1 MPADKRSGKYWQ
13 YSSQLAS
20 SLGPVTRR
28 DRLEIELKKPLADI
42 STKPTNRVN
51 AIFASEKLLRSAKK
65 DKENIMLPDTT
76 LCNIMFGTIG
86 FLCRKMSISGPL
98 LVGVEGF
105 GRTLQF

>member
-65 DKENIMLPDTT
+65 KDKENIMLPDTT
-76 LCNIMFGTIG
+76 LCNIMCGMIAF
-86 FLCRKMSISGPL
+86 FMRENVDFDK
-98 LVGVEGF
+98 GVAQCKSAS
-105 GRTLQF
+105 LP